1 MPIFD
6 SAGVPIH
13 YRDQG
18 TGPPVVL
25 VHGFAASA
33 RSNWEETNWISFLGA
48 RYRVLALDCRGHGLS
63 GKPHE
68 REAYGP
74 ENMGGDIIR
83 LLDHLGIARALLM
96 GYSMGAAIS
105 LHTVLSHPTCFRALV
120 LGGIGTGPGG
130 MAERGRTQSI
140 AQVLLAED
148 PRPIIDKMAR
158 DFGRVAEMARE
169 FRRFAEANRNDLK
182 ALGACI
188 AHDRPD
194 FSPARLA
201 TISIPVMVVIGTKDT
216 LVGSAEELA
225 RAIPGAK
232 LVELEGRD
240 HLNAVGDKRFKEA
253 VERFFSSAPA

>member
-13 YRDQG
+13 YLDQG
-18 TGPPVVL
+18 AGPPVVL

-33 RSNWEETNWISFLGA
+33 RSNWGETGWIAFLSA
-48 RYRVLALDCRGHGLS
+48 KYRVLALDCRGHGLS

-74 ENMGGDIIR
+74 VNMGGDIIR
-83 LLDHLGIARALLM
+83 LLDHLGIGRTLLM

-105 LHTVLSHPTCFRALV
+105 LHTVLSHGGHFRALV
-120 LGGIGTGPGG
+120 LGGIGTGPRG
-130 MAERGRTQSI
+130 MAEPGRTHSI
-140 AQVLLAED
+140 AQVLLAHD
-148 PRPIIDKMAR
+148 PRLILEKMAR
-158 DFGRVAEMARE
+158 DFGRMAEMARE

-201 TISIPVMVVIGTKDT
+201 TIRIPVMVVIGTKDT
-216 LVGSAEELA
+216 LVGSADELA
-225 RAIPGAK
+225 REIPGAE
-232 LVELEGRD
+232 LVKLEGRD
-240 HLNAVGDKRFKEA
+240 HLNAVGDKRYKEA
-253 VERFFSSAPA
+253 VARFFSAAPP